1 MLIFSLYFKNKL
13 SVEDIQ
19 DNSRVQNILQ
29 NRMLQLNQ
37 QIQEKELVNRMKI
50 METKKAALSMI
61 LKKEE
66 SKNISKCSLNS
77 QLVILLVFWVFN
89 AANSP

>member
-1 MLIFSLYFKNKL
+1 MMLIFNLYFKNKL
-13 SVEDIQ
+13 SVEEIQ

-29 NRMLQLNQ
+29 NRMLQLNL

-66 SKNISKCSLNS
+66 TKNLSK
-77 QLVILLVFWVFN
+77 
-89 AANSP
+89 